1 MKKIFNKKS
10 LFIISIIIILLI
22 IGYFITILFP
32 YLGSEIGVKQTSIL
46 PNNNERKEKPDLNFE
61 FTEEIGKEN
70 QDYSKNFNLTDLG
83 LKLIKKGSVEID
95 VEKGKFY
102 DSINRIML
110 LANQFNGTLI
120 NSQIYK
126 ENENKSGYLIFMVP
140 SKEFDSFITKLID
153 FGEIKKVNTTTTDV
167 SKEYYDISGRLK
179 ILESQRELLLSW
191 LKEAKEIKD
200 MLSIRSELERI
211 ETEIETVKGRINYI
225 DYHSNYSEVSIYIKE
240 KHEEIPWWNRIQFFN
255 RLISGL
261 SSALNSILISVLSLI
276 IFLAFILPWAILI
289 YFIYKFIIK
298 YLKRKQNY

>member
-1 MKKIFNKKS
+1 MKKISFKKS
-10 LFIISIIIILLI
+10 LFILVLIIILLI
-22 IGYFITILFP
+22 FGYFITKLFP
-32 YLGSEIGVKQTSIL
+32 YLGSEIGVKQNSIL
-46 PNNNERKEKPDLNFE
+46 PNKNERQENPDLNFE
-61 FTEEIGKEN
+61 FTEEIGKGN
-70 QDYSKNFNLTDLG
+70 QDYSKNFNLTDSG

-110 LANQFNGTLI
+110 LANQFNGNLI

-126 ENENKSGYLIFMVP
+126 EDENKSGYLTFMVP
-140 SKEFDSFITKLID
+140 SKEFDSFISKLSD
-153 FGEIKKVNTTTTDV
+153 FGEIKRVDTTTTDL

-179 ILESQRELLLSW
+179 ILESQRDLLLSW

-211 ETEIETVKGRINYI
+211 ETEIETLKGRINYI

-240 KHEEIPWWNRIQFFN
+240 KLKNIPWWKRIEFFN
-255 RLISGL
+255 RLINGL
-261 SSALNSILISVLSLI
+261 IYALNSILTSVLALI
-276 IFLAFILPWAILI
+276 IFLTFILPWTILI

-298 YLKRKQNY
+298 YLKKQHH

>member
-1 MKKIFNKKS
+1 MKKISFKKS
-10 LFIISIIIILLI
+10 LFILVIIIILLI
-22 IGYFITILFP
+22 FGYFITKLFP
-32 YLGSEIGVKQTSIL
+32 YLGSEIGVKQNSIL
-46 PNNNERKEKPDLNFE
+46 PNKNERQENPDLNFE
-61 FTEEIGKEN
+61 FTEEIGKGN
-70 QDYSKNFNLTDLG
+70 QDYSKNFNLTDSG

-110 LANQFNGTLI
+110 LANQFNGNLI

-126 ENENKSGYLIFMVP
+126 EDENKSGYLTFMVP
-140 SKEFDSFITKLID
+140 SKEFDSFISKLSD
-153 FGEIKKVNTTTTDV
+153 FGEIKRVDTTTTDL

-179 ILESQRELLLSW
+179 ILESQRDLLLSW

-211 ETEIETVKGRINYI
+211 ETEIETLKGRINYI

-240 KHEEIPWWNRIQFFN
+240 KLKNIPWWKRIEFFN
-255 RLISGL
+255 RLINGL
-261 SSALNSILISVLSLI
+261 IYALNSILTSVLALI
-276 IFLAFILPWAILI
+276 IFLTFILPWTILI

-298 YLKRKQNY
+298 YLKKQHH

>member
-1 MKKIFNKKS
+1 M
-10 LFIISIIIILLI
+10 
-22 IGYFITILFP
+22 
-32 YLGSEIGVKQTSIL
+32 
-46 PNNNERKEKPDLNFE
+46 
-61 FTEEIGKEN
+61 
-70 QDYSKNFNLTDLG
+70 
-83 LKLIKKGSVEID
+83 KLIKKGSVEID

-110 LANQFNGTLI
+110 LANQFNGNLI

-126 ENENKSGYLIFMVP
+126 EDENKSGYLTFMVP
-140 SKEFDSFITKLID
+140 SKEFDSFITKISD
-153 FGEIKKVNTTTTDV
+153 FGEIKRVNTTTTDF
-167 SKEYYDISGRLK
+167 SEEYYDISGRLK

-200 MLSIRSELERI
+200 MLSIRSELEKI

-240 KHEEIPWWNRIQFFN
+240 KLENIPWWKRIEFFN
-255 RLISGL
+255 RLINGL
-261 SSALNSILISVLSLI
+261 IYALNSILTSVLALI
-276 IFLAFILPWAILI
+276 IFLTFILPWTILI